1 LVILDPDHIEDS
13 NLERVHGS
21 VPGHA
26 VARTLKVAVARDHVR
41 AIAPD
46 CEVIALKGFLP
57 QSEAVD
63 AVLSADAA
71 LGCTDTQH
79 SRLALS
85 DLSARYLLPAID
97 IGVSLEGA
105 NGTVTAQVAQF
116 RRFLA
121 ADPCARCRGMIGQ
134 WRLNQEL
141 MSSEE
146 RQRRRQDAEDARK
159 RGDDPHAYWRD
170 EPQLNTVGY
179 LTTAA
184 GALAAGYLIGWLTA
198 RFEPPFSTLE
208 ANLLVPSFATIRGES
223 TEPECYCTM
232 ARGWAEQGARYALIT
247 PPPHWPGV
255 VRF

>member
-1 LVILDPDHIEDS
+1 LVILDPDRIEDS

-21 VPGHA
+21 VPEHA
-26 VARTLKVAVARDHVR
+26 VARTLKVDVARDHVR

-46 CEVIALKGFLP
+46 CEVVVLKGSLP
-57 QSEAVD
+57 ESEAVD

-85 DLSARYLLPAID
+85 DLAARYLLPAID
-97 IGVSLEGA
+97 VGVALEGA
-105 NGTVTAQVAQF
+105 DGRVTAQVAQF

-121 ADPCARCRGMIGQ
+121 ADPCARCRGMIVQ

-141 MSSEE
+141 MSPEE
-146 RQRRRQDAEDARK
+146 RQRRRQDAEDARR

-208 ANLLVPSFATIRGES
+208 ASLLVPSFATIRSES
-223 TEPECYCTM
+223 AGTGCHCTL
-232 ARGWAEQGARYALIT
+232 AHGWADQGARYALIT
-247 PPPHWPGV
+247 PPPHWSAAA
-255 VRF
+255 RL